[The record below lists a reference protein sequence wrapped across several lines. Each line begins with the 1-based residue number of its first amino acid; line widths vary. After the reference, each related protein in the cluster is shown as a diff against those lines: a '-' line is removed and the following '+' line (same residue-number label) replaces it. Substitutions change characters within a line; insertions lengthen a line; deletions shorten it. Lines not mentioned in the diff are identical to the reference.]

1 MVKQCVM
8 ASCKP
13 WLIGLAWF
21 SGYPI
26 YSIPFLHCY
35 MRILIILSFQQSL
48 ATSTLHIYIYTVYIY
63 KCLFSSHSSIK
74 HPRRQGI
81 FFSAKRRICSRARR
95 RILGRTVTRIGS
107 CIPCDKWRY
116 IIWISLDALWE
127 WWFAIIPT
135 LIFGWWT
142 RIYPDECS

>member
-1 MVKQCVM
+1 MCDGLLQAMIDRACMVFRIPYILNTIPTLLH
-8 ASCKP
+8 AHP
-13 WLIGLAWF
+13 HHPLF
-21 SGYPI
+21 STIFGNIHFTY
-26 YSIPFLHCY
+26 
-35 MRILIILSFQQSL
+35 
-48 ATSTLHIYIYTVYIY
+48 IYIQYIY